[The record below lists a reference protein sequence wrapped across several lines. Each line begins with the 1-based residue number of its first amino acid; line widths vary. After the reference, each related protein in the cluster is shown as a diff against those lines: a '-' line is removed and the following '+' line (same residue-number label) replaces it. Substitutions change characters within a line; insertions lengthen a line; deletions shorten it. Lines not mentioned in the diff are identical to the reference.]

1 MMRLNILL
9 VGLMLIGALLNIVL
23 NSYVQLGSLKIN
35 WILIIMLLLTFRHST
50 HLIPF
55 LGILAGLICDALSHG
70 IMGLYAIS
78 FFVTLLIA
86 RLLNKLFYS
95 NTLLTVSLAVLSM
108 SVVEGWISISI
119 LGMLGTEIDRSSL
132 MLSTVLPLSFL
143 HGLAAPAIL
152 LGVVWFEK
160 LFLRNVE

>member
-9 VGLMLIGALLNIVL
+9 VGLMLIGAWLNIVL

-78 FFVTLLIA
+78 FFVTLLLA
-86 RLLNKLFYS
+86 RLMNKLFYA
-95 NTLLTVSLAVLSM
+95 NTFFTVSLAVLIM
-108 SVVEGWISISI
+108 SFFEGWISISI
-119 LGMLGTEIDRSSL
+119 LGMLGTEINQTSL
-132 MLSTVLPLSFL
+132 VLSTVLPLSVL
-143 HGLAAPAIL
+143 HGLGAPVIL
-152 LGVVWFEK
+152 LGVLWCEK
-160 LFLRNVE
+160 LFLRNV